1 MIPRTADT
9 VMGAKA
15 ELSEDLIPVVSRL
28 VFYLAFLP
36 PDPFCSCYRFFHF
49 TLAGDYSPFLPFLA
63 AKRAIEVEHKKGKT

>member
-28 VFYLAFLP
+28 VFYLAFVPL
-36 PDPFCSCYRFFHF
+36 
-49 TLAGDYSPFLPFLA
+49 
-63 AKRAIEVEHKKGKT
+63 